1 MVLNLEGTSR
11 KPVGFLL
18 KYKIKI
24 YLHKQISNLTFY
36 SIFRGKIYVGKKFKV
51 GVMEISDCKKKPFLD
66 GAAWLRGEVVPIHE
80 AMIPVNDWGLVH
92 SDITYDVVPVRGGA
106 FFRLQEYL
114 DRFQAS
120 MTSLNLDPKMDLNQ
134 IRTALLNMVSA
145 SGLKNSYVSMV
156 CSRGV
161 PQIPGTR
168 DPRKCK
174 NHFYAWCVPYIHIIS
189 PEVVRRG
196 ASALISGSSMR
207 IEKSSV
213 DPTIK
218 NYHWGDF
225 TRGLFE
231 AKEQKYET
239 VILTDKKGNIT
250 EGPGFNVFVV
260 KEGTLITPK
269 EGVLLG
275 ITRKTILEIA
285 EELRLTTEVR
295 NLSKGELLKA
305 DEVFISSSAGG
316 VIPLVKVDKTTY
328 SKGKTGPITEQ
339 IRTRYWEWIELPIF
353 STPIPYD

>member
-1 MVLNLEGTSR
+1 M
-11 KPVGFLL
+11 
-18 KYKIKI
+18 
-24 YLHKQISNLTFY
+24 
-36 SIFRGKIYVGKKFKV
+36 
-51 GVMEISDCKKKPFLD
+51 
-66 GAAWLRGEVVPIHE
+66 
-80 AMIPVNDWGLVH
+80 
-92 SDITYDVVPVRGGA
+92 
-106 FFRLQEYL
+106 
-114 DRFQAS
+114 DRIQAS
-120 MTSLNLDPKMDLNQ
+120 MKSLNLDPKMNQNQ
-134 IRTALLNMVSA
+134 IITALSDLVSA

-174 NHFYAWCVPYIHIIS
+174 NHFYAWCVPYIHVIS

-250 EGPGFNVFVV
+250 EGPGFNVFIV

-275 ITRKTILEIA
+275 ITRRTVLEIA
-285 EELRLTTEVR
+285 EELRLRTEVR

-316 VIPLVKVDKTTY
+316 VIPLVKVNKTTY
-328 SKGKTGPITEQ
+328 SYGKTRPITKT
-339 IRTRYWEWIELPIF
+339 IRARYWEWLELPNF
-353 STPIPYD
+353 YTHFL

>member
-1 MVLNLEGTSR
+1 
-11 KPVGFLL
+11 
-18 KYKIKI
+18 
-24 YLHKQISNLTFY
+24 
-36 SIFRGKIYVGKKFKV
+36 
-51 GVMEISDCKKKPFLD
+51 MEFSDCEKRPFLD
-66 GAAWLRGEVVPIHE
+66 GAAWFRGAVVPIE
-80 AMIPVNDWGLVH
+80 QAMIPVNDWGLVH

-120 MTSLNLDPKMDLNQ
+120 MTLLNLDPKMDLNQ
-134 IRTALLNMVSA
+134 IRMALLDMVSA

-174 NHFYAWCVPYIHIIS
+174 NHFYAWCVPYIHVIS

-275 ITRKTILEIA
+275 ITRRTVLEIA
-285 EELRLTTEVR
+285 EELRLRTEVR

-339 IRTRYWEWIELPIF
+339 IRIRYWEWMELPIF

>member
-36 SIFRGKIYVGKKFKV
+36 SFFIGKIYLGKKFKV

-66 GAAWLRGEVVPIHE
+66 GAAWLRGAVVPIQE

-174 NHFYAWCVPYIHIIS
+174 NHFYAWCVPYIHVIS

-260 KEGTLITPK
+260 KEGTLITPQ

-275 ITRKTILEIA
+275 ITRKTVLEIA